1 MKHKILFILP
11 RLAGLTLLIG
21 LASLVLFLLFKLLL
35 LAIGIS
41 VIVLIAGKII
51 TKARQKWAAGSGLGW
66 TGNPYLNELQHNG
79 SLQPVT
85 HHKSQGTP
93 AIIPIH

>member
-21 LASLVLFLLFKLLL
+21 LVSLVLFLLFKLLL

-41 VIVLIAGKII
+41 LIVLIAGKII
-51 TKARQKWAAGSGLGW
+51 KKARQKWAEDNGLEWNGH
-66 TGNPYLNELQHNG
+66 PYFKELQHKG
-79 SLQPVT
+79 SLQPVA
-85 HHKSQGTP
+85 HHKSQGAA

>member
-41 VIVLIAGKII
+41 VLVLIAGKII
-51 TKARQKWAAGSGLGW
+51 SKARRKWAEGNGLEW
-66 TGNPYLNELQHNG
+66 SGNPYFKELQHNG
-79 SLQPVT
+79 SLQPIT

>member
-1 MKHKILFILP
+1 MKHKIMFILP
-11 RLAGLTLLIG
+11 RLAGVTLLIG

-51 TKARQKWAAGSGLGW
+51 KKARQKWAEGNGLEW
-66 TGNPYLNELQHNG
+66 KGNPYFKELQHNS
-79 SLQPVT
+79 SLQPIIDT
-85 HHKSQGTP
+85 KSQGAP
-93 AIIPIH
+93 AIIPIY

>member
-51 TKARQKWAAGSGLGW
+51 SKARQKWAEGNGLEW
-66 TGNPYLNELQHNG
+66 SGNPYFKELQHNS
-79 SLQPVT
+79 SLQPIT
-85 HHKSQGTP
+85 HHKRQGTP

>member
-1 MKHKILFILP
+1 MKHRILFILP

-41 VIVLIAGKII
+41 IIVLIAGKII
-51 TKARQKWAAGSGLGW
+51 TKVRQKWADGDRLDWNAH
-66 TGNPYLNELQHNG
+66 PYMNELRGNS
-79 SLQPVT
+79 SLQPVMNK
-85 HHKSQGTP
+85 KSQGAP

>member
-1 MKHKILFILP
+1 MKHKILFMLP

-21 LASLVLFLLFKLLL
+21 LASLVLFLLFKLML

-41 VIVLIAGKII
+41 LIALIAGKII
-51 TKARQKWAAGSGLGW
+51 KKTRQKWAEGNGLEW
-66 TGNPYLNELQHNG
+66 SANPYLKELHHN
-79 SLQPVT
+79 STLQPIAGK
-85 HHKSQGTP
+85 KSQGTP